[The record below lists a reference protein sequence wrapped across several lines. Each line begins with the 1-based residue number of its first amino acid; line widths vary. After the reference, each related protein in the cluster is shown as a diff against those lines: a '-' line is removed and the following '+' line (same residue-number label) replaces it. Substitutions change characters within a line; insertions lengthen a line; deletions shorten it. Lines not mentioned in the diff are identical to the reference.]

1 MSALPKTKHYITPE
15 EYLAFERKCIDQ
27 KHEYFDGEIF
37 PMGEYYE
44 IKKETMNTALKIKP
58 YLTPEEYLAFER
70 ECIDQKHEYF
80 DGEIFAMSG
89 ASRRHNLISFAL
101 AGIFYT
107 QFNGR
112 NCEAYIGDMRVKIPE
127 SELYTYPDIVLVCG
141 EPEFED
147 QVFDTLLNPVVIIE
161 VLSKSTENYDRGKK
175 FENYRK
181 IKSLQE
187 YILVSQEE
195 IHIEHYQRQDNNSWT
210 FKEYTLSEEKIILSS
225 INAQLILADVYAKII
240 F

>member
-1 MSALPKTKHYITPE
+1 VSALPKTKHYITPE
-15 EYLAFERKCIDQ
+15 EYLI
-27 KHEYFDGEIF
+27 
-37 PMGEYYE
+37 
-44 IKKETMNTALKIKP
+44 
-58 YLTPEEYLAFER
+58 FER

-89 ASRRHNLISFAL
+89 ASRRHNLISISITGNL
-101 AGIFYT
+101 YS
-107 QFNGR
+107 QLR
-112 NCEAYIGDMRVKIPE
+112 DRDCEMYAADMRVKIPE
-127 SELYTYPDIVLVCG
+127 TELYTYPDIVVVCG

-161 VLSKSTENYDRGKK
+161 ILSKSTENYDRGKK

-187 YILVSQEE
+187 YLLVSQEE
-195 IHIEHYQRQDNNSWT
+195 IHVEHYQRQDNNSWT
-210 FKEYTLSEEKIILSS
+210 FREYALPEEKIILSS
-225 INAQLILADVYAKII
+225 INAQLTLADIYAKIT

>member
-1 MSALPKTKHYITPE
+1 MSALPKTKHYI
-15 EYLAFERKCIDQ
+15 
-27 KHEYFDGEIF
+27 
-37 PMGEYYE
+37 
-44 IKKETMNTALKIKP
+44 
-58 YLTPEEYLAFER
+58 TPEEYLAFER

-89 ASRRHNLISFAL
+89 ASFRHTLISSAIT
-101 AGIFYT
+101 GMFYN
-107 QFNGR
+107 QFQGR
-112 NCEAYIGDMRVKIPE
+112 DCNAVSSDLRVKIPKTG
-127 SELYTYPDIVLVCG
+127 LYTYPDIVVVCG

-161 VLSKSTENYDRGKK
+161 ILSKSTENYDRGKK

-187 YILVSQEE
+187 YLLVSQEE
-195 IHIEHYQRQDNNSWT
+195 IHVEHYQRQDNNSWT
-210 FKEYTLSEEKIILSS
+210 FKEYALPEEKITLSS
-225 INAQLILADVYAKII
+225 INAQLTLADIYAKIT

>member
-15 EYLAFERKCIDQ
+15 EYL
-27 KHEYFDGEIF
+27 
-37 PMGEYYE
+37 
-44 IKKETMNTALKIKP
+44 T
-58 YLTPEEYLAFER
+58 FER

-89 ASRRHNLISFAL
+89 ASRRHNLISINITGNL
-101 AGIFYT
+101 YP
-107 QFNGR
+107 QLKNR
-112 NCEAYIGDMRVKIPE
+112 SCEMYAADMRVNICA
-127 SELYTYPDIVLVCG
+127 SGLYTYPDIVVVCG

-147 QVFDTLLNPVVIIE
+147 QIFDTLLNPVIIIE
-161 VLSKSTENYDRGKK
+161 ILSKSTENYERGKK

-187 YILVSQEE
+187 YLLVSQEE
-195 IHIEHYQRQDNNSWT
+195 IHVDHYQRQTNQLWT
-210 FKEYTLSEEKIILSS
+210 FQSYTSPEEKIILTSV
-225 INAQLILADVYAKII
+225 NAELILADVYAKIT